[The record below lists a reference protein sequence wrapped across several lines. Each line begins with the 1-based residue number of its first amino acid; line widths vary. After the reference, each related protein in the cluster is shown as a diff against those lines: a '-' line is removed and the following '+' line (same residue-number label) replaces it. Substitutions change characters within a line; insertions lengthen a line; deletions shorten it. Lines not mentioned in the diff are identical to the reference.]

1 MSRFNFHFR
10 NLCGSPYQGGDV
22 IFSRDGNSVF
32 SPVGNRV
39 SEVDLVNGRCRTLD
53 LQARVNISRL
63 SISPRGDLL
72 LAIGETGQTLL
83 VNLSRGVVTHRFNI
97 SGGAL
102 KAGGKSSKNSLV
114 KKPNIASAIFSP
126 DGSHF
131 AVGVGKE
138 VQVWQVPDK
147 PYPEYSAFMLLRSY
161 TGFREEVTCVDWSP
175 NGLFIA
181 AGSKDLSVRVFSF
194 PQVEGFVPISLTGS
208 KEKIVN
214 VRFSSDS
221 KHLLIFGKD
230 GLLLNWYLLYH
241 TKDEFSLEHS
251 DWNRNVQPKLL
262 SKHSLKQAN
271 LRKVVCATTQ
281 RDTGMIAVGYSSGVF
296 ALYSGVPET
305 GFATHIENGFD
316 KDQKIEFSE
325 LELLQSLSCSSSSLT
340 SISINSS
347 GEWIALGSS
356 ESGSLIV
363 WEWQSETHVLKQQG
377 HSLDLSCLAFSPDGR
392 LVVTGGDD
400 GKVKVW
406 HTSSGFCN
414 VSFNDHEA
422 AITGVTFAG
431 NKSDVVVSSSLDGT
445 VRAFDLKRYRCFRV
459 LTAESDTRQ
468 FSCVAVD
475 IWGDLVAAGAQDNF
489 EIYIWSLR
497 TGNILEILTGHEGPV
512 SSLAFSPTRGILA
525 SVSWD
530 ATMHLWDI
538 YSRGGTGKRSGDSLE
553 SLKLSKDAV
562 SVAFRPDG
570 RELAVSSID
579 GQIWFWDVDSAQVIG
594 TIEGRR
600 DASYGRSVTSLT
612 RAGTENFF
620 SCICYSPDGKFL
632 LAGSNS
638 KYCCVYYTP
647 SLGLLKRFSICENR
661 SIDGTLDKLNSKYL
675 SEEGVPL
682 SLIED
687 WDSQDEEYFERRRM
701 DEEYLPGQSL
711 MTSKRKK
718 VFRIRTREVK
728 FSPTGAMFAVVTTE
742 GLILFSSEDSFV
754 FDPVDLQVDAT
765 PENALY
771 LYQNKAYSSAVI
783 IGLRLNDQTLLET
796 FLNGIAMEDISDVI
810 AQIPTK
816 YFCRLLTFL
825 VCRLDSDVHL
835 VDNLFWIR
843 NLLHLQ
849 LREALKQ
856 DASQVLNLLKSA
868 RLRISRYKDTLLK
881 ITTENT
887 HILEYLISMK
897 DLNSL

>member
-22 IFSRDGNSVF
+22 IFSRDGNSIF

-39 SEVDLVNGRCRTLD
+39 NEVDLVNGRCRTFD
-53 LQARVNISRL
+53 LQARVNIIRL
-63 SISPRGDLL
+63 CISPKEDLL

-83 VNLSRGVVTHRFNI
+83 FNLARGVVIHRFNI

-102 KAGGKSSKNSLV
+102 KAGKKGSKYSFV
-114 KKPNIASAIFSP
+114 KKPNIACATFSP
-126 DGSHF
+126 DGSYF
-131 AVGVGKE
+131 AVAVGKE
-138 VQVWQVPDK
+138 VQIWQVPQR
-147 PYPEYSAFMLLRSY
+147 PYPEYSAFMLVRKY
-161 TGFREEVTCVDWSP
+161 TGFREEVTCIDWSP
-175 NGLFIA
+175 NGMFIA
-181 AGSKDLSVRVFSF
+181 AGSKDLSVRIFSF
-194 PQVEGFVPISLTGS
+194 PQMEGFLPVSLTGS
-208 KEKIVN
+208 KEKIVS
-214 VRFSSDS
+214 VRFSADS
-221 KHLLIFGKD
+221 RRLMIFGRD
-230 GLLLNWYLLYH
+230 GLLLNWFLSYDAKEDSSFKQL
-241 TKDEFSLEHS
+241 
-251 DWNRNVQPKLL
+251 DWNGTVQPKLL
-262 SKHSLKQAN
+262 SKHSLKQVN
-271 LRKVVCATTQ
+271 LRKIVCATTQ

-296 ALYSGVPET
+296 ALFSGVPEPESVSQMET
-305 GFATHIENGFD
+305 GIYE
-316 KDQKIEFSE
+316 KKKVEFSE
-325 LELLQSLSCSSSSLT
+325 LEMLQSLSCSSSSLT
-340 SISINSS
+340 CISINPS
-347 GEWIALGSS
+347 GEWLALGSS

-400 GKVKVW
+400 AKVKVW

-422 AITGVTFAG
+422 AITGITFAG
-431 NKSDVVVSSSLDGT
+431 NKSDVVISSSLDGT

-459 LTAESDTRQ
+459 LVAGSDRRQ

-475 IWGDLVAAGAQDNF
+475 IWGDLVAAGSQDNF
-489 EIYIWSLR
+489 EVYLWSLR
-497 TGNILEILTGHEGPV
+497 TGDVLEVLTGHEGPV
-512 SSLAFSPTRGILA
+512 SSLAFSPTKGILA

-570 RELAVSSID
+570 KELAVSCID
-579 GQIWFWDVDSAQVIG
+579 GQIWFWDMDSAQVIG

-600 DASYGRSVTSLT
+600 DASYGRSTTSLT

-632 LAGSNS
+632 LAGSDT

-647 SLGLLKRFSICENR
+647 SLSLLKRFSICENR
-661 SIDGTLDKLNSKYL
+661 SIDGTLDKLNSRYL
-675 SEEGVPL
+675 SEEGNPL

-687 WDSQDEEYFERRRM
+687 WDSEDDEYFRRRRL

-754 FDPVDLQVDAT
+754 FDPVDLQMDAT

-771 LYQNKAYSSAVI
+771 LYENKAYSSAII
-783 IGLRLNDQTLLET
+783 IGLRLDNQTLLET
-796 FLNGIAMEDISDVI
+796 LLSGIAVDDIPDIIV
-810 AQIPTK
+810 QIPSK
-816 YFCRLLTFL
+816 YFCRLLAFL
-825 VCRLDSDVHL
+825 ISRLDTDVHL

-843 NLLHLQ
+843 NLLHVH

-856 DASQVLNLLKSA
+856 NASEVLNLLKNA
-868 RLRISRYKDTLLK
+868 RLRILRYKDTLLK

-887 HILEYLISMK
+887 HVLEYLIAMK
-897 DLNSL
+897 SLNTL

>member
-22 IFSRDGNSVF
+22 IFSRDGNSIF

-39 SEVDLVNGRCRTLD
+39 NEVDLVNGRCRTFD
-53 LQARVNISRL
+53 LQARVNIIRL
-63 SISPRGDLL
+63 CISPKEDLL

-83 VNLSRGVVTHRFNI
+83 FNLARGVVIHRFNI

-102 KAGGKSSKNSLV
+102 KAGKKGSKYSFV
-114 KKPNIASAIFSP
+114 KKPNIDCATFSP
-126 DGSHF
+126 DGSYF
-131 AVGVGKE
+131 AVAVGKE
-138 VQVWQVPDK
+138 VQIWQVPQR
-147 PYPEYSAFMLLRSY
+147 PYPEYSAFMLVRKY
-161 TGFREEVTCVDWSP
+161 TGFREEVTCIDWSP
-175 NGLFIA
+175 NGMFIA
-181 AGSKDLSVRVFSF
+181 AGSKDLSDLKRRS
-194 PQVEGFVPISLTGS
+194 
-208 KEKIVN
+208 
-214 VRFSSDS
+214 
-221 KHLLIFGKD
+221 D
-230 GLLLNWYLLYH
+230 GLLLNWFLSYDAKEDSSFKQL
-241 TKDEFSLEHS
+241 
-251 DWNRNVQPKLL
+251 DWNGTVQPKLL
-262 SKHSLKQAN
+262 SKHSLKQVN
-271 LRKVVCATTQ
+271 LRKIVCATTQ

-296 ALYSGVPET
+296 ALFSGVPEPESVSQMET
-305 GFATHIENGFD
+305 GIYE
-316 KDQKIEFSE
+316 KKKW
-325 LELLQSLSCSSSSLT
+325 L
-340 SISINSS
+340 
-347 GEWIALGSS
+347 ALGSS

-400 GKVKVW
+400 AKVKVW

-422 AITGVTFAG
+422 AITGITFAG
-431 NKSDVVVSSSLDGT
+431 NKSDVVISSSLDGT
-445 VRAFDLKRYRCFRV
+445 VRAFDLKRF
-459 LTAESDTRQ
+459 L
-468 FSCVAVD
+468 
-475 IWGDLVAAGAQDNF
+475 DNF
-489 EIYIWSLR
+489 EVYLWSLR
-497 TGNILEILTGHEGPV
+497 TGDVLEVLTGHEGPV
-512 SSLAFSPTRGILA
+512 SSLAFSPTKGILA

-570 RELAVSSID
+570 KELAVSCID
-579 GQIWFWDVDSAQVIG
+579 GQIWFWDMDSAQVIG

-600 DASYGRSVTSLT
+600 DASYGRSTTSLT

-632 LAGSNS
+632 LAGSDT

-647 SLGLLKRFSICENR
+647 SLSLLKRFSICENR
-661 SIDGTLDKLNSKYL
+661 SIDGTLDKLNSRYL
-675 SEEGVPL
+675 SEEGNPL

-687 WDSQDEEYFERRRM
+687 WDSEDDEYFRRRRL

-754 FDPVDLQVDAT
+754 FDPVDLQMDAT

-771 LYQNKAYSSAVI
+771 LYENKAYSSAII
-783 IGLRLNDQTLLET
+783 IGLRLDNQTLLET
-796 FLNGIAMEDISDVI
+796 LLSGIAVDDIPDIIV
-810 AQIPTK
+810 QIPSK
-816 YFCRLLTFL
+816 YFCRLLAFL
-825 VCRLDSDVHL
+825 ISRLDTDVHL

-843 NLLHLQ
+843 NLLHVH

-856 DASQVLNLLKSA
+856 NASEVLNLLKNA
-868 RLRISRYKDTLLK
+868 RLRILRYKDTLLK

-887 HILEYLISMK
+887 HVLEYLIAMK
-897 DLNSL
+897 SLNTL